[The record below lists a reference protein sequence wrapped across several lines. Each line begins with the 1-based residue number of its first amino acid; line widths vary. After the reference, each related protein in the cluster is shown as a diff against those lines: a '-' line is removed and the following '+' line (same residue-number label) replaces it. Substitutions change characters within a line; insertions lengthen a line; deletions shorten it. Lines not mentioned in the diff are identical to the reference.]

1 MTVGEKIRRIRTFRG
16 LTQAQLGNMVG
27 LSGDRI
33 RQYENDVRKPK
44 PDLLQKIVTALNVDS
59 SALADIDITSFDE
72 VMHTLFLL
80 EDELGLTIDRI
91 DNHYTLM
98 FENNPPNKN
107 ILYALDSW
115 YTAKQKSRP
124 LETDTAESA
133 AEKDTTYRNW
143 RYRYPLDN
151 HAQNKSILDNFN
163 AMYKHLLQQPS
174 DIIIHTFKDAALIL
188 EKLLHDDI
196 QIELTYS
203 SDMLPNS
210 AFLLVSFDYAELMN
224 LSNST
229 KKDFINFLDMLQ
241 QLSSKNI
248 VIKNDTFTYLG
259 HAVIDFK
266 IYNAQLYSLG
276 KDFLLELQKR
286 IINNT
291 YAEDPYFNDRYK
303 NLLNTFDVPIENLL

>member
-1 MTVGEKIRRIRTFRG
+1 MTIGEKIRRIRTFRG

-59 SALADIDITSFDE
+59 AALADIDITNFDE

-80 EDELGLTIDRI
+80 EDELGLTINRI

-98 FENNPPNKN
+98 FEGTPPNKN

-115 YTAKQKSRP
+115 YTAKQKSLP
-124 LETDTAESA
+124 LETDTAESV

-151 HAQNKSILDNFN
+151 HAQNKSIFDNLN
-163 AMYKHLLQQPS
+163 AMYKHLLRQPN
-174 DIIIHTFKDAALIL
+174 DIIIHTFKDAALIV
-188 EKLLHDDI
+188 EKLLHADI
-196 QIELTYS
+196 HVELTYGS
-203 SDMLPNS
+203 SMIPNS
-210 AFLLVSFDYAELMN
+210 AFLLVSFDYEELMN
-224 LSNST
+224 LSDSQ

-241 QLSSKNI
+241 QLSSKNV

-259 HAVIDFK
+259 HTVIDFK
-266 IYNAQLYSLG
+266 IYNMQLYSLG
-276 KDFLLELQKR
+276 KDLLIELQKR
-286 IINNT
+286 IIDGT
-291 YAEDPYFNDRYK
+291 YADDPSFNSRYI
-303 NLLNTFDVPIENLL
+303 NLLNAFDLPIENLL